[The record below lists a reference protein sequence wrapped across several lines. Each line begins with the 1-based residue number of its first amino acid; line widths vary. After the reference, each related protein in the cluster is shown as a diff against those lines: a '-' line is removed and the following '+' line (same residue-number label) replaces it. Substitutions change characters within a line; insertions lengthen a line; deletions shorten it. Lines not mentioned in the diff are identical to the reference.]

1 MDTTPDIITKLT
13 QWLCFTVIISLLPLS
28 FSLFRLG
35 KESKVKTTKEVFD
48 HVLSNGDIL
57 IVGVAIIGDAI
68 GSLISTNKDIPTVLQ
83 IIFGAMCVL
92 LISFLSY
99 CYAEFSAETNQTSE
113 QNQFAVK
120 TSVILFIASVI
131 TSGICKILTI

>member
-13 QWLCFTVIISLLPLS
+13 QWLCFTVIISLLPLGFS
-28 FSLFRLG
+28 FFRLSRQG
-35 KESKVKTTKEVFD
+35 EIKSNKQIID
-48 HVLSNGDIL
+48 SVLSNGDIL

-68 GSLISTNKDIPTVLQ
+68 GGIISTNKDIPTVLQ

-113 QNQFAVK
+113 QSQFAVK